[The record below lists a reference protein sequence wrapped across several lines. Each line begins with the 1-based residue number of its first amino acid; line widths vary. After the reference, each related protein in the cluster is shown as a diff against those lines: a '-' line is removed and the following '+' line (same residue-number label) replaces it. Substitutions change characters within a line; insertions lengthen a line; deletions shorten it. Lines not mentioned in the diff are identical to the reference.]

1 MTSGPA
7 VDRAGRKINP
17 KAFAGGVDSMSK
29 TQDDTDPL
37 AQVRQ
42 GLNVH
47 HGKTPAAWVGALTA
61 LVGFFVGGIGLI
73 LGPNWLVLWIGLGI
87 VVVALIAA
95 RIMQVAGMGA
105 KGMAGRARND
115 H

>member
-1 MTSGPA
+1 
-7 VDRAGRKINP
+7 
-17 KAFAGGVDSMSK
+17 MSK
-29 TQDDTDPL
+29 TRDDTDPL

-42 GLNVH
+42 GMNVH

-73 LGPNWLVLWIGLGI
+73 LGPNWLVFWVGLGI
-87 VVVALIAA
+87 VVLALIAA
-95 RIMQVAGMGA
+95 RVLQVAGMGA
-105 KGMAGRARND
+105 KGMSGRARTN